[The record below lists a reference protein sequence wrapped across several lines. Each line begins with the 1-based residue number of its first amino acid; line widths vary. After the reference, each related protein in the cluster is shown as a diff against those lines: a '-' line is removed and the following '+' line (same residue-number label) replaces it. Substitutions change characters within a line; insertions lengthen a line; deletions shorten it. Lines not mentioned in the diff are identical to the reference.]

1 MASRAID
8 IIDTGPSFTQAD
20 ADALNARFA
29 GVDAGAMLKELF
41 AEGSLGRVAV
51 VSSFGTESAVLL
63 HLVAT
68 ADPRVPVIFVDTQK
82 MFEETLDYRETLT
95 ERLGLVNSSVVQP
108 DQAVLAAK
116 DENGLRW
123 SWDPDGCCEIRKVE
137 PLKRAKQGLDAW
149 ISGRKAF
156 QSVTRQNL
164 PRFEIEDGRL
174 KINPLGDWT
183 KDDLDAYFAAHD
195 LPRHPLE
202 AQGYLSVGCQP
213 CTSTVA
219 PGEDPRAGRWRGWD
233 KTECGIHTPSGTA
246 DGDEGELPPGYEPAF

>member
-1 MASRAID
+1 MASRAVDMINA
-8 IIDTGPSFTQAD
+8 GPSFTQAD

-29 GVDAGAMLKELF
+29 GVDAAAMLRELF
-41 AEGSLGRVAV
+41 AEGTLGKVAV

-63 HLVAT
+63 HLVAS
-68 ADPRVPVIFVDTQK
+68 ADPTIPVIFVDTQK
-82 MFEETLDYRETLT
+82 MFPETLDYRETLT
-95 ERLGLVNSSVVQP
+95 ERFGLVNSSVIQP
-108 DQAVLAAK
+108 DAAVLLAK

-123 SWDPDGCCEIRKVE
+123 SWDPDGCCAIRKVE
-137 PLKRAKQGLDAW
+137 PLKRAKRGLDAW

-183 KDDLDAYFAAHD
+183 KDDLDAYFAEYD
-195 LPRHPLE
+195 LPHHPLV
-202 AQGYLSVGCQP
+202 AQGYISVGCQP

-219 PGEDPRAGRWRGWD
+219 PGEDPRAGRLRGWD
-233 KTECGIHTPSGTA
+233 KTECGIHGAADESG
-246 DGDEGELPPGYEPAF
+246 GDEGELPRGYEPAF